1 MTVFK
6 NQLTKFLKIEL
17 LGQYNLALAHHW
29 HSRDLQ
35 VGLNKSAMCLVLPSR
50 RCLLVLQSG

>member
-17 LGQYNLALAHHW
+17 LGQYNLAPAHHW
-29 HSRDLQ
+29 HSGDLQ
-35 VGLNKSAMCLVLPSR
+35 VGLHKSATCLVLPSQ
-50 RCLLVLQSG
+50 RCLLVLQSI